1 MTVGKF
7 KVNKPPTPP
16 KNYKRKTSVKTAT
29 AVKKKKASAK
39 TTAAVKKKKK

>member
-16 KNYKRKTSVKTAT
+16 EGYNRKTPTT
-29 AVKKKKASAK
+29 AVKKKKTS
-39 TTAAVKKKKK
+39 VKKKK